1 MEPLYLIGFILIA
14 AAIFGISL
22 YLAKKRREAFQAI
35 AAEYGFTYNPE
46 KDYGLARSLR
56 FLNDMDD
63 GSKRYCC
70 NVLRGELDGQ
80 KAQIFDYHY
89 ETYSRDSKG
98 RRSTNHHWFSI
109 FTLELPKH
117 FPELVIKPEGIFAK
131 IGQALGFDDI
141 DFESVD
147 FSKRYNVRSK
157 DKKFAY
163 DFCNA
168 QMITYLLQ
176 QDKLVIEVDSSCL
189 ALTFKGKL
197 AVAEISPNIER
208 IQKIRALMPNY
219 IFND

>member
-1 MEPLYLIGFILIA
+1 
-14 AAIFGISL
+14 
-22 YLAKKRREAFQAI
+22 
-35 AAEYGFTYNPE
+35 
-46 KDYGLARSLR
+46 
-56 FLNDMDD
+56 
-63 GSKRYCC
+63 
-70 NVLRGELDGQ
+70 
-80 KAQIFDYHY
+80 
-89 ETYSRDSKG
+89 
-98 RRSTNHHWFSI
+98 
-109 FTLELPKH
+109 
-117 FPELVIKPEGIFAK
+117 LVIKPEGIFAK